1 MLKCEWNS
9 CLWWCSG
16 IAVTASGLQ
25 QPGLSR
31 YGLSVCKGP
40 SLLLFHS
47 SGVLCDNCV
56 CVCWKPPPALCIT
69 FIWDVVILCQTS
81 LNFRKRAEKE
91 KEKEGKKERR
101 KKGRQLLAVIL
112 KCVLAP
118 QYVMM
123 VLELRWVSLMECE
136 ESIKWTPRYEKFID
150 VMSSHRSCI
159 SHVYLDSKPITRAKC
174 WGVVYISFGTV
185 LLMVQLPDGSWFLP
199 CQLREWAGRTRVCR
213 HPSV

>member
-1 MLKCEWNS
+1 MSPHRSPADTRSWELSMSCIAVSYISLCCCTRKSKTYQYFLIVAVFWVISELQHHTLENVKVWNS

-40 SLLLFHS
+40 RLLLFHS

-56 CVCWKPPPALCIT
+56 CVRWKPPPALCVT

-91 KEKEGKKERR
+91 KEKEGKKER
-101 KKGRQLLAVIL
+101 KKEGKREDNCWQS
-112 KCVLAP
+112 
-118 QYVMM
+118 Y
-123 VLELRWVSLMECE
+123 WSVS
-136 ESIKWTPRYEKFID
+136 W
-150 VMSSHRSCI
+150 
-159 SHVYLDSKPITRAKC
+159 
-174 WGVVYISFGTV
+174 
-185 LLMVQLPDGSWFLP
+185 LPSM
-199 CQLREWAGRTRVCR
+199 
-213 HPSV
+213 

>member
-1 MLKCEWNS
+1 MDCLYVKAPAYFYSILQVSFVTTAFMSAESLHLHSVSLSFEMLS
-9 CLWWCSG
+9 FFVRLLWILG
-16 IAVTASGLQ
+16 
-25 QPGLSR
+25 
-31 YGLSVCKGP
+31 KGQ
-40 SLLLFHS
+40 
-47 SGVLCDNCV
+47 
-56 CVCWKPPPALCIT
+56 KR
-69 FIWDVVILCQTS
+69 
-81 LNFRKRAEKE
+81 RKKKRGK
-91 KEKEGKKERR
+91 KKERR

-174 WGVVYISFGTV
+174 WGVVYVSFGTV